1 MKEFA
6 MATINKNEVEKRVI
20 SLQYI
25 IQDHYLDAEKRLHPN
40 PTIPPK
46 ISQDEHG
53 IYHYKNSYVNK
64 NNKNMPKSLIY
75 IIHKHPL
82 ARLIALDSHKS
93 LLHQGPKDMASDI
106 QQKYWIKR
114 ITTLTRSV
122 RKSCVT
128 CKRQHGKP
136 YKYPF
141 ATALP
146 TVRTQSCRPFQHV
159 GIDYFGPIG
168 YKTETGNSGKLWTM
182 LTTCLITRAVH
193 LEVVPDNTTSSFLL
207 AMRRLVGR
215 RGSPRTII
223 SDNAPAFTL
232 GYAMINADITTM
244 VNSSQT
250 LTAYLASNEIEIRQ
264 ITPFA
269 PWQGGVYE
277 RIVAIVKNMFY
288 KTIGRFQF
296 SYVVVETLLI
306 ECEGIINSRPI
317 TSNPISISDTE
328 AIRPIDFLLPR
339 AELSFPNGDTLQPGA
354 KITITEKQ
362 TRQYLKQM
370 DTTRLHLWDEFYNE
384 LYTGR
389 NAPSYKNRAHSTLS
403 PEVGHIVLVETPK
416 TPRYRWPLGQ
426 IMELLP
432 SKDGEIRSVKVKC
445 KNTIIDR
452 AINQLIPLEEK
463 ESTEATLSR
472 TLSPATI
479 RETSLV
485 YIYHGSYQTH
495 FEADAAL
502 RSANRNADGPVRSPR
517 AGRRPEPEL
526 GKPRY
531 KLF

>member
-1 MKEFA
+1 
-6 MATINKNEVEKRVI
+6 
-20 SLQYI
+20 
-25 IQDHYLDAEKRLHPN
+25 
-40 PTIPPK
+40 
-46 ISQDEHG
+46 
-53 IYHYKNSYVNK
+53 
-64 NNKNMPKSLIY
+64 
-75 IIHKHPL
+75 
-82 ARLIALDSHKS
+82 
-93 LLHQGPKDMASDI
+93 
-106 QQKYWIKR
+106 
-114 ITTLTRSV
+114 
-122 RKSCVT
+122 
-128 CKRQHGKP
+128 
-136 YKYPF
+136 
-141 ATALP
+141 
-146 TVRTQSCRPFQHV
+146 
-159 GIDYFGPIG
+159 
-168 YKTETGNSGKLWTM
+168 
-182 LTTCLITRAVH
+182 
-193 LEVVPDNTTSSFLL
+193 
-207 AMRRLVGR
+207 
-215 RGSPRTII
+215 
-223 SDNAPAFTL
+223 
-232 GYAMINADITTM
+232 MINADITTM

-296 SYVVVETLLI
+296 SYVEVETLLI

-452 AINQLIPLEEK
+452 AINQLIPLEV
-463 ESTEATLSR
+463 TP
-472 TLSPATI
+472 SP
-479 RETSLV
+479 
-485 YIYHGSYQTH
+485 
-495 FEADAAL
+495 
-502 RSANRNADGPVRSPR
+502 
-517 AGRRPEPEL
+517 
-526 GKPRY
+526 
-531 KLF
+531 